1 MSFLRLR
8 ADLALRLV
16 NWGLPA
22 AVIRAFLAEL
32 ERQFAKGDPA
42 NVPASRKLGMNTNV
56 IVTDREDTTRKYVF
70 FIRLARNDDDFWVS
84 DVNCLGVDEANR
96 IFWSPPQ
103 E

>member
-8 ADLALRLV
+8 NDLALRIV

-22 AVIRAFLAEL
+22 PVIRLFVESL
-32 ERQFAKGDPA
+32 EKQFGQADPA
-42 NVPASRKLGMNTNV
+42 DVPSSRKLGMNTNV
-56 IVTDREDTTRKYVF
+56 IVADPSDPEKRYVF

-84 DVNCLGVDEANR
+84 DVSCLGVDTSNR
-96 IFWSPPQ
+96 IFWQP